1 MNHIYR
7 ISSQQ
12 GLDKSKCLLIIKDF
26 TMKNR
31 SVMDQS
37 RLYSLSFTKRLA
49 CLNQNLS
56 LFKMNT

>member
-26 TMKNR
+26 TKENR

-37 RLYSLSFTKRLA
+37 RL
-49 CLNQNLS
+49 
-56 LFKMNT
+56 